1 MKTIGEIVKENRKRV
16 GLTQIQLAIYAN
28 VSHKFIVELENN
40 KKTIEL
46 NKLYDVLNVLDL
58 TILIVNKKEVD
69 IQWK

>member
-16 GLTQIQLAIYAN
+16 GLTQVQLADYAN

-46 NKLYDVLNVLDL
+46 HKLYDVLNVLDL
-58 TILIVNKKEVD
+58 TILIVSKKD
-69 IQWK
+69 IMD